1 MDKDRYGLALSFW
14 TLALQY
20 LRLVENV
27 SRETVSQGNAW
38 IYSRDFG
45 EGEVTADEYHYVTRW
60 SDHSIIIPLLFNL
73 FHGIELLAKGF
84 LLVDQ
89 SEPVR
94 MTHNIS
100 VLRDKVREKFPDE
113 NILNTFFLKYTD
125 ESQMPELLSRFLVG
139 NELSV
144 DQLYPALRYPSPD
157 FLVMR
162 KYTSLKY
169 QDEAGTPFFAALADD
184 IRNLMEAAVALGRRL
199 GKDSD

>member
-1 MDKDRYGLALSFW
+1 
-14 TLALQY
+14 
-20 LRLVENV
+20 
-27 SRETVSQGNAW
+27 
-38 IYSRDFG
+38 
-45 EGEVTADEYHYVTRW
+45 
-60 SDHSIIIPLLFNL
+60 
-73 FHGIELLAKGF
+73 
-84 LLVDQ
+84 
-89 SEPVR
+89 
-94 MTHNIS
+94 
-100 VLRDKVREKFPDE
+100 
-113 NILNTFFLKYTD
+113 
-125 ESQMPELLSRFLVG
+125 MPELLSRFLVG